1 MKHVEDMLAAMY
13 SYFSSSPNSNLEFQK
28 LPTCLK
34 SKGNKI
40 QRNVKTRWISMFGPA
55 KKVLE
60 YIPSV
65 MKIAMDAPKESTTN
79 DNLFVPLD

>member
-1 MKHVEDMLAAMY
+1 
-13 SYFSSSPNSNLEFQK
+13 
-28 LPTCLK
+28 
-34 SKGNKI
+34 
-40 QRNVKTRWISMFGPA
+40 MFGPA